1 MIMALIMSKQQQ
13 QPGSSMNHNEI
24 ILQSLDIIIE
34 EKLWSNRKPSE
45 ILKILNYVSNK
56 GWLYTTSI
64 DNQVKTV
71 ICGYRIPEVTDE
83 NLVRLPIKE
92 YGKILYIPFVISLNK
107 EDNMYRVV
115 REALNIFL
123 KENQDLTE
131 MVIEDKNNQIKRY
144 KLGANNG
151 EESTVRTS
159 NATNAVC

>member
-1 MIMALIMSKQQQ
+1 MALIMSKQQQ